1 MMSSISVTSCF
12 PPFYGI
18 NPLSLFL
25 EIFIILVHDLFLK
38 RVALADMIVVLD
50 NSYFH
55 IFSWY
60 ACSLQC
66 GTNIGIINHVTTRV
80 LDLYTLYYIHNE
92 IHKQPP
98 KNNRQ
103 AQILQH
109 INWRIAVGSQCAF
122 ALVRVLTLV
131 QREAR
136 VSSLKR
142 DREKEAETEKKVVTG

>member
-12 PPFYGI
+12 PLFYGI
-18 NPLSLFL
+18 NPLPLFL
-25 EIFIILVHDLFLK
+25 ENSIILVRDLFLK
-38 RVALADMIVVLD
+38 MVALADMIVVLD

-55 IFSWY
+55 IFSCY

-66 GTNIGIINHVTTRV
+66 ATNTGIVNHVTPRV
-80 LDLYTLYYIHNE
+80 LDLCTLYYIHNE

-109 INWRIAVGSQCAF
+109 INWRIAAGSQCVF

-131 QREAR
+131 EGEAR
-136 VSSLKR
+136 VPRLKR

>member
-1 MMSSISVTSCF
+1 MYDVINLTSCF

-18 NPLSLFL
+18 NPLPLFL
-25 EIFIILVHDLFLK
+25 EIFIILVRDLFLK
-38 RVALADMIVVLD
+38 MVALADMIVVLD

-66 GTNIGIINHVTTRV
+66 ATNTGIVNHVTPRV
-80 LDLYTLYYIHNE
+80 LDLCTLYYIHNE

-109 INWRIAVGSQCAF
+109 MNWRIAVGSQCVF

-131 QREAR
+131 RGEAR
-136 VSSLKR
+136 VPRLKR
-142 DREKEAETEKKVVTG
+142 DREKEAETEEKVVTW

>member
-1 MMSSISVTSCF
+1 MASI
-12 PPFYGI
+12 
-18 NPLSLFL
+18 LFL
-25 EIFIILVHDLFLK
+25 FFKKFLLYLFVTFFLK
-38 RVALADMIVVLD
+38 MVALADMIVVLD

-60 ACSLQC
+60 VCSLQC
-66 GTNIGIINHVTTRV
+66 ATNTGIVNHVTPRV
-80 LDLYTLYYIHNE
+80 LDLCTLYYTHNE
-92 IHKQPP
+92 IYKQPP

-109 INWRIAVGSQCAF
+109 MNWRIAVGSQCVF

-131 QREAR
+131 RGEAR
-136 VSSLKR
+136 VPRLKR